1 MSTSLG
7 NAYNALNLFYS
18 GAFALRDGDEPA
30 VWELS
35 GFATTSASSYELLDR
50 GLEVVLGSRAPIV
63 MTQNFSR
70 VTAPFDFTLPLAGGS
85 LPQMAPGYQTQV
97 GRPLPV
103 GVDMTLSFDV
113 TVESGRPGFRAL
125 YRTEQVGSGN
135 APSQYYGS
143 DEYER
148 VSEGSSTRISL
159 PFRVD
164 SGPVSEIL
172 ADVGL
177 EMQSDTASTFVV
189 DRLMLAAGNYTS
201 LPYTGDPFTQVFPA
215 GSIVMTVGQA
225 CPTGFKELG
234 DGDKPAPASWDTGEP
249 GIRARLGNYPRS
261 GTDFAGDPLHAPES
275 SQVQPGTEDTAEY
288 EGPDG
293 RLYQQYANTEDNP
306 NLGNRVVFTIN
317 TQNPDVDKS
326 ETHQHDIGP
335 AKTRPLSIGLLF
347 CERQ

>member
-18 GAFALRDGDEPA
+18 GTFALRDGDEPA

-35 GFATTSASSYELLDR
+35 GFGNTAASSYELLDR
-50 GLEVVLGSRAPIV
+50 GLEVVLGSRAPVV

-70 VTAPFDFTLPLAGGS
+70 VTAPFDFTLPLAGGL
-85 LPQMAPGYQTQV
+85 LPQVAPGYQTRV

-103 GVDMTLSFDV
+103 EVDMTLSFDV
-113 TVESGRPGFRAL
+113 TVESGRPGFRVL
-125 YRTEQVGSGN
+125 YRTEQAGSSD

-148 VSEGSSTRISL
+148 ASEGSTTRINL

-164 SGPVSEIL
+164 SASVAEVL

-177 EMQSDTASTFVV
+177 EMQSDTASTFVI
-189 DRLMLAAGNYTS
+189 DRLMLAAGNYSS

-215 GSIVMTVGQA
+215 GCIVMTIGQA

-261 GTDFAGDPLHAPES
+261 GTDFAGDPLHASDS
-275 SQVQPGTEDTAEY
+275 SKVQPGSEDTAEY
-288 EGPDG
+288 ESYDG
-293 RLYQQYANTEDNP
+293 RLYQEYANTDDNP
-306 NLGNRVVFTIN
+306 TGPHVFTIN

-326 ETHQHDIGP
+326 ETHEHDIGP